1 MDNEN
6 HKYKIIRKKIVDYN
20 ILTEDD
26 INTFSKL
33 SKNELIKLLIA
44 YNDMIRLIHAVD
56 LLK

>member
-1 MDNEN
+1 MDNED

-44 YNDMIRLIHAVD
+44 YNDMIRLIHAAE